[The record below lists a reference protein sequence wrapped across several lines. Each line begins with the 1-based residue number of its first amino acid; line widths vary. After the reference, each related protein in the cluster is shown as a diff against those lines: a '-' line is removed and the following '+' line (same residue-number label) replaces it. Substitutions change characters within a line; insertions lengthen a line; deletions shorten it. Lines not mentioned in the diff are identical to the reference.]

1 MFEEDYYPVGDSG
14 LMVRSDYSGWGWMHL
29 ILGVVVACAGVALTR
44 GETWARIVAVMVA
57 VLSAI
62 INLAFMSA
70 YPIWS
75 VIMITID
82 ILMIYAVTVHGDRDS
97 LEGY

>member
-1 MFEEDYYPVGDSG
+1 
-14 LMVRSDYSGWGWMHL
+14 MHL
-29 ILGVVVACAGVALTR
+29 LLGIVVACAGVALTR
-44 GETWARIVAVMVA
+44 GATWARIVAVVVA
-57 VLSAI
+57 VISAI

-70 YPIWS
+70 YPMWS

-82 ILMIYAVTVHGDRDS
+82 FLIIFAVTVHGDRNS